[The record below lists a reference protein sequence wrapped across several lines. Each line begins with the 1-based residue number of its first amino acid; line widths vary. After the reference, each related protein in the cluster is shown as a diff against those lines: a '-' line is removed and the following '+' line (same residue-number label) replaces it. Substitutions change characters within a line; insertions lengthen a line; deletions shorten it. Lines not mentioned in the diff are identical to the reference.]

1 MGVVKSMNQLGIT
14 AKYEGRVRLCFD
26 VVEKFIPESE
36 VYLYGKYAQYGS
48 ACKWLYEQVSGDTC
62 SSMKII
68 RDYAVDQ
75 ILKHSKVGILV
86 LVGDNSSYG
95 EMQSLCWQAED
106 LICTISDNSF
116 PIDIRVLSKSFYR
129 ECLERSVEMQR
140 LDRYKK
146 NLREIEW
153 IDK

>member
-1 MGVVKSMNQLGIT
+1 MGVVEEMNQLGLT

-26 VVEKFIPESE
+26 IIEKLIPASE
-36 VYLYGKYAQYGS
+36 IYLYGKYAQYGL
-48 ACKWLYEQVSGDTC
+48 ACTWLEEQASGGTY
-62 SSMKII
+62 SIL
-68 RDYAVDQ
+68 RDYAIDQ

-86 LVGDNSSYG
+86 LVGDGSSHQ
-95 EMQSLCWQAED
+95 EIQTLCWEVED
-106 LICTISDNSF
+106 LICTISDDSF
-116 PIDIRVLSKSFYR
+116 LRDIRVLSKNFYK
-129 ECLERSVEMQR
+129 ECIEKSPDMQR